1 LKVLSKLISS
11 FYSFKNLLKVRTELT
26 SKMLDS
32 KYNFRILNDVLS
44 SNWFIEISFED
55 ICNKNKAPV
64 LKALEILRVEIEK
77 EEDKEKEIFQSQKL
91 QQDEKSKF
99 KILFEI
105 FILPYLIF
113 YFFFER
119 IKKSF

>member
-32 KYNFRILNDVLS
+32 KYNFRILNDVLL